1 MNSPAF
7 RNTQTARSRAAPNIN
22 LLHRHSMAK
31 HDDVRQSDFHDKFT
45 DLRKDVRI
53 GLPFAVNFDHCAGIR
68 LFPVQF
74 VTEW

>member
-1 MNSPAF
+1 
-7 RNTQTARSRAAPNIN
+7 
-22 LLHRHSMAK
+22 MAK